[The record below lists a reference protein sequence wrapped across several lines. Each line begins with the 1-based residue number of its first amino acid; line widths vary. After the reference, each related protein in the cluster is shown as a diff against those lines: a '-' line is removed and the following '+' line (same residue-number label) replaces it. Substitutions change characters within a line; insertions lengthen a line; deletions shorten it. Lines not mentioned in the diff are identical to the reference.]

1 MQQSRSD
8 PLALTTIHLNS
19 HSTPLTPLR
28 STPTL
33 RTLAQLIWPARDS
46 GSSTMITDAVGV
58 VPASPSGT
66 GAGPVSQLGSH
77 LPLSR
82 DGSMVELSRENSLS
96 DTCNTSAASRRE
108 AARRQAAAEAALLK
122 KAVGGGKT
130 ITFVSGVAFLINNVT
145 GGGMVLFPGVM
156 QQAGWAVVVIA
167 LLAVM
172 LLASVCGF
180 MLIEA
185 MAMVSRA
192 HNRCTHRAHETLGGA
207 HWQSFDCV

>member
-1 MQQSRSD
+1 
-8 PLALTTIHLNS
+8 
-19 HSTPLTPLR
+19 
-28 STPTL
+28 
-33 RTLAQLIWPARDS
+33 
-46 GSSTMITDAVGV
+46 
-58 VPASPSGT
+58 
-66 GAGPVSQLGSH
+66 
-77 LPLSR
+77 
-82 DGSMVELSRENSLS
+82 MVELSRENSLS

-130 ITFVSGVAFLINNVT
+130 ITFAGGVAFLINNVT

-192 HNRCTHRAHETLGGA
+192 QQVHAQGACKIGGA
-207 HWQSFDCV
+207 HWEPVECVLTPAPAVLAPASVRASMLRRVSPDAG